1 MKITVVGAGCPSCQ
15 SLYDRVKKMKE
26 EKNIQAE
33 VEYKNDINELTKR
46 GIMSSPALL
55 IDDEPVYVG
64 MPKNDEELLKLIQ
77 K

>member
-1 MKITVVGAGCPSCQ
+1 MKITVVGAGCPSCEA
-15 SLYDRVKKMKE
+15 LYDRVKKLKE
-26 EKNIQAE
+26 EKDIQAE
-33 VEYKNDINELTKR
+33 VEYKDDMNELIQR

-64 MPKNDEELLKLIQ
+64 MPKNDEELLSLIQ